1 MNSAVYSP
9 PDPDR
14 VRALH
19 KDVIDPREL
28 MAELSVE
35 DLNYFANEYYRRLA
49 FPDHQLG
56 KPFTLVADT
65 AHVLHRFGAL
75 LEGLR
80 LGPAMTV
87 LDFGAGTC
95 WLSKM
100 LWQMGCP
107 VIATDVA
114 EHALVMGRRL
124 FEEFPVPMLNPKTP
138 WRIVPFDGYTLD
150 VEDQTV
156 DRIVCFD
163 TFHHVPNQERVVSEF
178 ARVLRPGGIIA
189 LNEPVG
195 PHSRERASQREMRVY
210 TVLENDLSLDG
221 LLPLFERHGLG
232 SPRFKLSFSP
242 GFELGLE
249 DYRNFTAQPKPD
261 EPAPVE
267 ADPVDRDPE
276 GQAIEDEAASPELAQ
291 AKPAEPAPEPEVNR
305 RILRSVFDRSIGSV
319 MLYLHKGEGIGDS
332 RRAEGLAH
340 EIEIFV
346 DAPLEV
352 KINELIHIKLRA
364 RNTGTSYWIHHHPQG
379 VGMVKVG
386 TQLCDLEGNILVFD
400 LDRGLFTRD
409 VYPGEEAIV
418 PVPIR
423 VARPGRFIIG
433 IDLVSDHITWF
444 KQQGSKPLFLEVNVV
459 EA

>member
-1 MNSAVYSP
+1 MEKDVYSP
-9 PDPDR
+9 PDPDN
-14 VRALH
+14 VRALQ
-19 KDVIDPREL
+19 KNVIDPSEL

-56 KPFTLVADT
+56 KPFTIVSDT
-65 AHVLHRFGAL
+65 AQVLHRLGTL

-100 LWQMGCP
+100 LWQMGCS

-114 EHALVMGRRL
+114 VDALAMGRRL
-124 FEEFPVPMLNPKTP
+124 FEEFPVPMLNPNTP
-138 WRIVPFDGYTLD
+138 YRIVPFDGYTLE
-150 VEDQTV
+150 VEDDAV

-163 TFHHVPNQERVVSEF
+163 TFHHVPNQERIVSEF

-195 PHSRERASQREMRVY
+195 PHSQEGASQSEMRHY
-210 TVLENDLSLDG
+210 TVLENDLSLEG
-221 LLPLFERHGLG
+221 LLPLFERHGLVG
-232 SPRFKLSFSP
+232 PRFKLAFAPS
-242 GFELGLE
+242 FELSLD
-249 DYRNFTAQPKPD
+249 DYRDFTAQPKPD
-261 EPAPVE
+261 ET
-267 ADPVDRDPE
+267 RS
-276 GQAIEDEAASPELAQ
+276 EAASPEITADTSV
-291 AKPAEPAPEPEVNR
+291 AAEPEPPVNQ
-305 RILRSVFDRSIGSV
+305 RILRSIFDRSIGSV
-319 MLYLHKGEGIGDS
+319 LLYLQKGEGIGDS
-332 RRAEGLAH
+332 RRADGLAH
-340 EIEIFV
+340 EIEVFV
-346 DAPLEV
+346 DSPLEV
-352 KINELIHIKLRA
+352 KVNELIHIDLRA
-364 RNTGTSYWIHHHPQG
+364 RNTGTSYWIHHHPEG

-386 TQLCDLEGNILVFD
+386 TQLVDLEGNILVFD
-400 LDRGLFTRD
+400 LDRGLLTKD
-409 VYPGEEAIV
+409 VYPGEEALV

-423 VARPGRFIIG
+423 VDRPGRFIIG